1 MVINLTVTSDGR
13 QFDRLALM
21 YLGDVEVFR
30 TSTAEPTKLPG
41 IIWNYMKEMQMYN
54 ALWKEP
60 QTLIF
65 DLGNIV
71 NDIYTGLFNTTL
83 TATFFTVPHSP
94 ATADIVLPI
103 SSRASASGSGSVF
116 QVPDQNATTGHV
128 LPRSIDRAV
137 VSLSACGQQSEEFW
151 YSNVPSSEVN
161 TFADTSGSYPGQGT
175 FREVQLL
182 IDGTLAGVSWPFP
195 VIFTGGI
202 VPGFWRPIVGID
214 AFDLRQH
221 EIDITPWL
229 GYLLDGR
236 NHTFQIKVASVSD
249 DGQGHATI
257 VDVPGEYW
265 LVSGSIFLFNSPNHA
280 VTTGTKPSIDSPP
293 IDLSFD
299 SSYTQTSNG
308 TNATLTYNT
317 KASRK
322 LSISST
328 IKTSGKSRR
337 VSWTQ
342 DLSYSNYNDLTDL
355 GFVQFTKQSTTGTD
369 KAVGARDGAFSYSYN
384 YPLTVNSTFQY
395 TNGGANLFLAG
406 QLSRGEEIITLGNPV
421 FPNGLQNFNTSVHS
435 SGPTYFSVSGD
446 QGTQQNKLPKGAA
459 SSFISGKGV
468 QGTKLDTTQ
477 VGTAQY
483 QSIGNTSSSFGTTE
497 QWFSFTGVGANGGG
511 GVNEELYSRHVKA
524 VNTTVVEDEQT
535 LVGRSFEGSKSPWRG
550 QQPYLTVQAQGGGV
564 RQFLGHGPGR
574 SGRGGE

>member
-1 MVINLTVTSDGR
+1 
-13 QFDRLALM
+13 M

-30 TSTAEPTKLPG
+30 TSTAEPTVLPG

-54 ALWKEP
+54 ALWREP

-65 DLGNIV
+65 DLGNLV

-83 TATFFTVPHSP
+83 TATFFTVPDSP
-94 ATADIVLPI
+94 VTADIVLPI
-103 SSRASASGSGSVF
+103 SSRASASGVGSVF

-128 LPRSIDRAV
+128 LPKTIDRAV
-137 VSLSACGQQSEEFW
+137 VSLSACGQQNEEFW
-151 YSNVPSSEVN
+151 YSDVPTSDVD
-161 TFADTSGSYPGQGT
+161 TFTNTSGAYPGQGT

-229 GYLLDGR
+229 GYLLDGG
-236 NHTFQIKVASVSD
+236 NHTFEIKVGSVAD
-249 DGQGHATI
+249 DGHGHATL
-257 VDVPGEYW
+257 VDIPGEYW
-265 LVSGSIFLFNSPNHA
+265 LVSGSIFLFKSPHNA
-280 VTTGTKPSIDSPP
+280 VTTGSKPTIDSPP
-293 IDLSFD
+293 IDLSFS

-308 TNATLTYNT
+308 TNLTLTYNT
-317 KASRK
+317 KASRSI
-322 LSISST
+322 SISST
-328 IKTSGKSRR
+328 IRSDGKSRR
-337 VSWTQ
+337 VSWDQ
-342 DLSYSNYNDLTDL
+342 DLSYSNYNHLTDF
-355 GFVQFTKQSTTGTD
+355 GFVQYTKQQTTGHDRAT
-369 KAVGARDGAFSYSYN
+369 GARNGAFSYSYD
-384 YPLTVNSTFQY
+384 YPLTVNSSFMY
-395 TNGGANLFLAG
+395 TNNGSNLFLSG
-406 QLSRGEEIITLGNPV
+406 QLSRGEQLTTLGNPV

-435 SGPTYFSVSGD
+435 SGPTYFSLSGD
-446 QGTQQNKLPKGAA
+446 MGTQQSQLPAGAA
-459 SSFISGKGV
+459 LPFVNGKGL

-497 QWFSFTGVGANGGG
+497 QWFTFTGVGANGGG
-511 GVNEELYSRHVKA
+511 GVNAELYSRHVKA
-524 VNTTVVEDEQT
+524 VNTTIVEDEQK
-535 LVGRSFEGSKSPWRG
+535 LIGRSFEGSRDTHKM
-550 QQPYLTVQAQGGGV
+550 QQPFFTVQAQGGGV
-564 RQFLGHGPGR
+564 RQFIGRGPGR